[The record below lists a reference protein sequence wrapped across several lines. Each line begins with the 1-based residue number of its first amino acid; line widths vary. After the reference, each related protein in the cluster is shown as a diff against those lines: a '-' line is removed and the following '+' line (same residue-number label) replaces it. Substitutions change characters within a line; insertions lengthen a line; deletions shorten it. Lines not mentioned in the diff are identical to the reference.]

1 MQQDINR
8 MIRIDLSEVS
18 IPEQRL
24 TGDGGVSHVAIWGTT
39 IAEGQIATTKTSR
52 QVCVCSVTRA
62 K

>member
-1 MQQDINR
+1 
-8 MIRIDLSEVS
+8 MIRVDLSEVS

-39 IAEGQIATTKTSR
+39 IAEGQIPTTKTSR
-52 QVCVCSVTRA
+52 QVCVCSVMRA